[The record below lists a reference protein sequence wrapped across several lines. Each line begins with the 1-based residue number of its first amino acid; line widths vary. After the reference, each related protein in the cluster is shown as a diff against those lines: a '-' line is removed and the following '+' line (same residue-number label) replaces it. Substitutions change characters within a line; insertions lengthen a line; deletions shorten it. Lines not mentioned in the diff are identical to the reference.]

1 MNDKERKE
9 RWVPLLVDLERELDR
24 DVSLDALASRFG
36 ASKFHFHRAFS
47 GSFGE
52 TPKKHVERLRLE
64 KAAFALA
71 VTDSPVVDIA
81 FAVGFN
87 NPETFSRNFK
97 KFIGYSPSGYR
108 EMAKAAQA
116 ERLKNVDFFT
126 NDNYELSRARF
137 VTMPATPVLAARKIG
152 QYARVNRDFGGD
164 TDPWRELADWATRN
178 GIATT
183 PLNIGIFY
191 DDPTMTPEALTRCD
205 VCVAVE
211 RPLELREGDAIRC
224 MPFAGG
230 LYGFVDYVGTVDTII
245 SAFRGLADEIRRS
258 AVYTFEGGPSITIMR
273 EANVGGRVGVHRVD
287 AGFPVKRQPDKR
299 PLVPQESS

>member
-1 MNDKERKE
+1 VNHKERKE
-9 RWVPLLVDLERELDR
+9 HWVPLLVEIERELDQ
-24 DVSLDALASRFG
+24 DVSLDALASLFG

-71 VTDSPVVDIA
+71 VTDDAIVDVA
-81 FAVGFN
+81 FAVGFKN
-87 NPETFSRNFK
+87 AETFSRNFK
-97 KFIGYSPSGYR
+97 RFTGYSPSGYR
-108 EMAKAAQA
+108 QMAKAAQA
-116 ERLKNVDFFT
+116 ERLKNVDFFAS
-126 NDNYELSRARF
+126 DAYELSRARF

-164 TDPWRELADWATRN
+164 ADPWRELADWARRN
-178 GIATT
+178 GIATA

-211 RPLELREGDAIRC
+211 RPVEVRENEAIRC

-230 LYGFVDYVGTVDTII
+230 LYGFVSYIGTVDTII

-258 AVYTFEGGPSITIMR
+258 PVYTFEGGPSITIMR

-287 AGFPVKRQPDKR
+287 AGFPVKKQADKR
-299 PLVPQESS
+299 LLAPQESS

>member
-9 RWVPLLVDLERELDR
+9 RWVPLLVELERELDQ
-24 DVSLDALASRFG
+24 DVNLDSLASRFG

-47 GSFGE
+47 GSLGE

-71 VTDSPVVDIA
+71 VTDDSVVDIA
-81 FAVGFN
+81 FAIGFK
-87 NPETFSRNFK
+87 NPETLSRNFK
-97 KFIGYSPSGYR
+97 KFTGYSPSGYR
-108 EMAKAAQA
+108 RMAKAAQA
-116 ERLKNVDFFT
+116 ERLKNVDFFA

-137 VTMPATPVLAARKIG
+137 VTMPRTPVLAARKIG

-164 TDPWRELADWATRN
+164 ADPWRELAEWARGN
-178 GIATT
+178 RIATT

-205 VCVAVE
+205 VCLPIE
-211 RPLELREGDAIRC
+211 RAAEVRESEAIRC
-224 MPFAGG
+224 MTFAGG
-230 LYGFVDYVGTVDTII
+230 LYGFVGYVGTVDTII

-273 EANVGGRVGVHRVD
+273 EANVGGRAGVHRVD
-287 AGFPVKRQPDKR
+287 AGFPVKRKTDKR
-299 PLVPQESS
+299 PLIPQESS